1 MWDNYASRKKKR
13 YVEQIFNFALGM
25 LKSLAHA
32 DLSGM
37 SYKIDLN
44 IYIYIY
50 VYNLQG
56 ETWIEVSYRGR
67 LAERHS
73 PDSRVCQP
81 PTALAP
87 DVHAL
92 AAGNALSR
100 QNSGNLRTQKPPWRP
115 QRQVE

>member
-44 IYIYIY
+44 IYIYIRIY
-50 VYNLQG
+50 
-56 ETWIEVSYRGR
+56 SSRG
-67 LAERHS
+67 
-73 PDSRVCQP
+73 
-81 PTALAP
+81 
-87 DVHAL
+87 DVD
-92 AAGNALSR
+92 
-100 QNSGNLRTQKPPWRP
+100 
-115 QRQVE
+115 